1 MRKKIVAGNHKMN
14 LDKNGVIELMNE
26 INSFSFNEEHKE
38 LMVFPSSLFLD
49 AVVAVKRKEVKVG
62 AQNAHY
68 EKNGAFTG
76 EVSFEQLKNLGL
88 THVLIG
94 HSERREIFGE
104 NNQTI
109 KAKIDKAIEVGLQP
123 IFCCGE
129 PLQIRENKNQKEF
142 VIQQLKES
150 VFHLSEEAFEKVI
163 IAYEPIWAI
172 GTGKTA
178 NAEQAEEMHKDIRA
192 SVALN
197 YSEKIANNTSILY
210 GGSCKPQ
217 NAKELFACNNVDGG
231 LIGGAALNA
240 VDFIEIAK
248 AL

>member
-1 MRKKIVAGNHKMN
+1 MN

-123 IFCCGE
+123 VFCCGE
-129 PLQIRENKNQKEF
+129 PLQIRENKNQKR
-142 VIQQLKES
+142 ICYS
-150 VFHLSEEAFEKVI
+150 
-163 IAYEPIWAI
+163 AI
-172 GTGKTA
+172 KR
-178 NAEQAEEMHKDIRA
+178 ECFSSFRR
-192 SVALN
+192 
-197 YSEKIANNTSILY
+197 SI
-210 GGSCKPQ
+210 
-217 NAKELFACNNVDGG
+217 
-231 LIGGAALNA
+231 
-240 VDFIEIAK
+240 
-248 AL
+248 